1 MTMYDYINRKVP
13 AYYNTMYLD
22 GYTPYEILYA
32 KQQTMLLQKPKLTQ
46 QEEKQ
51 LTAVIETAIDD
62 ILKNLL

>member
-22 GYTPYEILYA
+22 GYTPQEILYA
-32 KQQTMLLQKPKLTQ
+32 KRQTMISQKPKLTPTEEQ
-46 QEEKQ
+46 Q
-51 LTAVIETAIDD
+51 LADVVETAIND

>member
-1 MTMYDYINRKVP
+1 MY
-13 AYYNTMYLD
+13 MD
-22 GYTPYEILYA
+22 GYTPQEILYA
-32 KQQTMLLQKPKLTQ
+32 KRQTMLLQKPKLTQ

>member
-32 KQQTMLLQKPKLTQ
+32 KRQTLLTPK
-46 QEEKQ
+46 EEQ
-51 LTAVIETAIDD
+51 NLNAVIEAALND
-62 ILKNLL
+62 IFKDWQ